1 MYSMTYFFFG
11 DLEGHT
17 NRLAHNIMVL
27 LVDFIMLQARQLDRV
42 LVAKDDTSFQA
53 KKRHFIITKCSHMK

>member
-1 MYSMTYFFFG
+1 MTYFFFG

-17 NRLAHNIMVL
+17 NRLAHNIMGVL
-27 LVDFIMLQARQLDRV
+27 VNFIMLKARQLDRV

-53 KKRHFIITKCSHMK
+53 KNRHVIIAKYSQIK